1 MLTRHLYRYGDQ
13 MLEEG
18 TPIALSVNEMYSIT
32 KRLQLPFD
40 ASGTG
45 RRLIHAHT
53 WSNVKREIF
62 TVFVDRSTATKI
74 RTTKISM

>member
-1 MLTRHLYRYGDQ
+1 

-40 ASGTG
+40 ASSTG
-45 RRLIHAHT
+45 RRFICAH
-53 WSNVKREIF
+53 SILNVVPCRRACNIDKLRVSGDKE
-62 TVFVDRSTATKI
+62 AK
-74 RTTKISM
+74 

>member
-1 MLTRHLYRYGDQ
+1 MFYYFFFVQDVIKVTDVLTRHLYRYGDQ

-40 ASGTG
+40 ASSTGTCTCILLG
-45 RRLIHAHT
+45 DKAV
-53 WSNVKREIF
+53 N
-62 TVFVDRSTATKI
+62 
-74 RTTKISM
+74 